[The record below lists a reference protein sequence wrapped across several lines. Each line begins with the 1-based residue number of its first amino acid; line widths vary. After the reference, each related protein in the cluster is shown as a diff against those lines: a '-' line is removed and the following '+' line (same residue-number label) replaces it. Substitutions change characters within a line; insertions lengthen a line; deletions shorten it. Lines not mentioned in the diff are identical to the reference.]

1 MVLFGVV
8 IRKCETVTT
17 IICKEHGDGIV
28 EITCEFVVRTGDKQE
43 WSYLVFLL
51 HVFDTNIFC
60 IFLSIL
66 LLIWVENSEYFVT
79 EISI

>member
-1 MVLFGVV
+1 MNLW
-8 IRKCETVTT
+8 
-17 IICKEHGDGIV
+17 
-28 EITCEFVVRTGDKQE
+28 VRIGDKQE

-51 HVFDTNIFC
+51 NLFDRGIFC

-66 LLIWVENSEYFVT
+66 LVIWVENSEYFVT